1 MVDISR
7 DDVRIRGDEIV
18 DGVVHR
24 RCPKC
29 HKLLPL
35 DALGCVGWRGRGRV
49 VWICSPTSPVVG
61 VADEP

>member
-35 DALGCVGWRGRGRV
+35 DAFGMRRMAGQGKGGVDLLTNQSRCRGCR
-49 VWICSPTSPVVG
+49 
-61 VADEP
+61 